1 MYKLLETYTPPRLDQ
16 EGTDNLNTV
25 ITSTEIKSVI
35 TTLLTNQSRGPG
47 GFSGKLFQTY
57 KKLIAIL
64 LKLFQ
69 TTEER
74 SLPNSFSKAAIVL
87 IPKPDKDTTKRK
99 KENCRSIS
107 LMHIHAKICNKIL
120 SNYNEQLKY
129 HTPWLSRIYSRDAS
143 LFQYLKINVTDHIN
157 KMKAHNHL
165 NRCRESVW

>member
-107 LMHIHAKICNKIL
+107 LMHIHMHRQISHIPL
-120 SNYNEQLKY
+120 V
-129 HTPWLSRIYSRDAS
+129 HTQIYTYKPQKHTYMTKHTAH
-143 LFQYLKINVTDHIN
+143 DHMIHR
-157 KMKAHNHL
+157 KTHTL
-165 NRCRESVW
+165 R